1 MIKSQQQD
9 ELLPLVLE
17 IRQGDRASA
26 DVLVMKIRPLIYA
39 VVLRFLWS
47 PQDSEDVVQEIL
59 IKVITRL
66 SQFSGKSLFSTW
78 VYAIASN
85 HLLDLKRR
93 PMEES
98 ISFDEFADDL
108 SQGIDLEKSPE
119 DSLLLEE
126 VKIGCTLAMLQ
137 CLDRNHRVSYILG
150 EILELD
156 HQQASAAL
164 TISAGAFRKR
174 LSRARTMIND
184 FMLGHCGLINPENSC
199 RCSNRVPIAKKLGRV
214 DASNLIFSSSQQAA
228 KNFPEVLIKIR
239 TLEQDRRA
247 AALYQSQS
255 NITDN
260 EKPKQ
265 QFTHWLSDLITT
277 GRIQ

>member
-1 MIKSQQQD
+1 MAKSQQQD
-9 ELLPLVLE
+9 VLLPLVLKV
-17 IRQGDRASA
+17 RQGDPVSA
-26 DVLVMKIRPLIYA
+26 DALIIKIRPLIYSVA
-39 VVLRFLWS
+39 LRFLWS
-47 PQDSEDVVQEIL
+47 PQDSEDIVQEIL

-108 SQGIDLEKSPE
+108 SQGLEINQTPE

-137 CLDRNHRVSYILG
+137 CLDRNHRISYILG

-156 HQQASAAL
+156 HKEASVVL
-164 TISAGAFRKR
+164 NISAGTFRKR
-174 LSRARTMIND
+174 LSRARAMIND
-184 FMLGHCGLINPENSC
+184 FMLGNCGLVNPNNPC
-199 RCSNRVPIAKKLGRV
+199 RCSGRVQTAQKLGRI
-214 DASNLIFSSSQQAA
+214 DAKNLIFSSSQQTV
-228 KNFPEVLIKIR
+228 KQFPEVLIKIR
-239 TLEQDRRA
+239 KLEQTRRA
-247 AALYQSQS
+247 SALYQSQVTIDDIS
-255 NITDN
+255 
-260 EKPKQ
+260 KPNPL
-265 QFTHWLSDLITT
+265 FTHWLSDLIAT
-277 GRIQ
+277 GKLQ

>member
-1 MIKSQQQD
+1 MVKSQQQD

-17 IRQGDRASA
+17 IQQGVRASA

-108 SQGIDLEKSPE
+108 SQGLEIQQSPE

-137 CLDRNHRVSYILG
+137 CLDRDQRLSYILG

-156 HQQASAAL
+156 HQQASAVL
-164 TISAGAFRKR
+164 TVSAGTFRKR
-174 LSRARTMIND
+174 LSRARAMINE
-184 FMLGHCGLINPENSC
+184 FMLGHCGLIIPENYC
-199 RCSNRVPIAKKLGRV
+199 RCSKRVTMAQKLGRI
-214 DASNLIFSSSQQAA
+214 DTENLIFSSQQAT
-228 KNFPEVLIKIR
+228 KQFPEVLIKIR
-239 TLEQDRRA
+239 KLEEHRRA
-247 AALYQSQS
+247 AALYQSQ
-255 NITDN
+255 DN
-260 EKPKQ
+260 MNDNSKTNQ
-265 QFTHWLSDLITT
+265 QFTHWLSDLIAT
-277 GRIQ
+277 GRMQ